1 MNLTNKIYSSYSK
14 LALNTDTDSEQNFN
28 YFDQEL
34 KKIDNL
40 YEKKIIEIGYGKGFF
55 LDWAK
60 NSKLDI
66 IGYEINEDFHK
77 NAEQNHKV
85 ILGDG
90 SNISKEVSDKF
101 DLIILFDVIEHIS
114 KENLLN
120 FFQNLNEL
128 LNKDGEILLRFP
140 NGSSAAGL
148 EYFNS
153 DLTHFSF
160 LNKRSLKMIAEI
172 NKLELVYYGNMER
185 VKKFKSLRGKLF
197 GRIIYFFRD
206 LIEYVYGN
214 LYFGQK
220 IPLDPNVVGVLKKN

>member
-1 MNLTNKIYSSYSK
+1 MSLTNKIYSNYSK
-14 LALNTDTDSEQNFN
+14 LAPNIDVNSDQNFD

-34 KKIDNL
+34 KKIHNL
-40 YEKKIIEIGYGKGFF
+40 HKKKIIEIGYGKGFF

-60 NSKLDI
+60 NKKLDI
-66 IGYEINEDFHK
+66 IGYEINKDFHK
-77 NAEQNHKV
+77 KAEQNHRV
-85 ILGDG
+85 ILGNG

-114 KENLLN
+114 KEDLLN
-120 FFQNLNEL
+120 FFQNLSEL

-160 LNKRSLKMIAEI
+160 LNRRSLKMIAEL
-172 NKLELVYYGNMER
+172 NKLELIYYANMKR
-185 VKKFKSLRGKLF
+185 VNKFKSLRGKLF
-197 GRIIYFFRD
+197 GRIVYFFRD
-206 LIEYVYGN
+206 FIEFVYGN